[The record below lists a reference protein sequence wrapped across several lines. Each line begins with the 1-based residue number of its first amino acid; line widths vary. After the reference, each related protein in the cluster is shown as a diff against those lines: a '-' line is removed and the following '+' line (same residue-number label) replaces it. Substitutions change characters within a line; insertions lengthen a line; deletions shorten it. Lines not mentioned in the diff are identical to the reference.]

1 MSASRLRVIPTYSAR
16 KGKANT
22 MSVRLTSGKFEGVSF
37 KIHSITFRGN
47 NLSFQYD
54 FLRIPKA
61 IKKLFLDQPRI
72 VKQFQTVV
80 RNIMYNALILSVRKA
95 KKLLNK

>member
-22 MSVRLTSGKFEGVSF
+22 VSVRLTSGKFEGVSYR
-37 KIHSITFRGN
+37 IHSLTFRGN

-61 IKKLFLDQPRI
+61 LKRMFLKQPRLL
-72 VKQFQTVV
+72 KQFQTVV
-80 RNIMYNALILSVRKA
+80 RNIMYNAMILSVRKA